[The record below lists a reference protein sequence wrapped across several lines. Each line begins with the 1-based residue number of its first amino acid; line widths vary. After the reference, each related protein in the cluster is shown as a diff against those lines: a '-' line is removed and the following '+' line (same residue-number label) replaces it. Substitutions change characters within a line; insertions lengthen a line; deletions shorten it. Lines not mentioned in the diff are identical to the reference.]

1 MSKDNKRGNATTTAK
16 DQQLPLFQFDAELKA
31 HAHAPTADEIIRA
44 DESPFSKHIVYVD
57 ESGDHNLQ
65 SIDQSYPI
73 FVLAFCVFHKR
84 HYSEV
89 IVPTLEKFKF
99 NHFGHDQVVLHEN
112 EIRRR
117 KGLFNIFQSR
127 PHQQA
132 FMDELTEII
141 EFSNFILISATIDKH
156 SLSKQSATGNAYH
169 IALGFC
175 METLYE
181 FLHEKEEHEKK
192 THIVVECR
200 GSKEDTELELEF
212 RRICDGNNRM
222 GISLP
227 FEILFADKKVMSS
240 GLQLADLVA
249 RPIGLKTLR
258 PKQDNRAF
266 EVLKKKFYC
275 DGGRDEVGKC
285 YEGLGMKIFPTPK
298 SENPR

>member
-1 MSKDNKRGNATTTAK
+1 MSKDTKQDTQAIIE
-16 DQQLPLFQFDAELKA
+16 DHQLPLFTFDTDVKA
-31 HAHAPTADEIIRA
+31 LATEPTADDEIREE
-44 DESPFSKHIVYVD
+44 ESPFSRHIVYVD

-65 SIDQSYPI
+65 SIDQSYPV

-89 IVPTLEKFKF
+89 IVPALEKFKF

-117 KGLFNIFQSR
+117 KGMFNIFRSR
-127 PHQQA
+127 EHQLT
-132 FMDELTEII
+132 FMEELTEII
-141 EFSNFILISATIDKH
+141 EFSNFILISATIDKRT
-156 SLSKQSATGNAYH
+156 LSRQAASDNAYH
-169 IALGFC
+169 IALGMC

-181 FLHEKEEHEKK
+181 YLQEKGEHGKK

-200 GSKEDTELELEF
+200 GSKEDAELELEF

-222 GISLP
+222 GLSLP

-258 PKQDNRAF
+258 PEQDNRAF
-266 EVLKKKFYC
+266 DVLKKKFYC
-275 DGGRDEVGKC
+275 DGGREAVGKG
-285 YEGLGMKIFPTPK
+285 YDGVGRKIYPAPK
-298 SENPR
+298 SEKPR

>member
-1 MSKDNKRGNATTTAK
+1 MSKDKKPELGAATGK
-16 DQQLPLFQFDAELKA
+16 DNQLPLFEFEAEIKA
-31 HAHAPTADEIIRA
+31 LTHETATEEITKA
-44 DESPFSKHIVYVD
+44 EDSPFSRHIVYVD

-65 SIDQSYPI
+65 SVDHSYPI

-84 HYSEV
+84 HYSEA
-89 IVPTLEKFKF
+89 IVPALEKFKF

-127 PHQQA
+127 EHQQA

-141 EFSNFILISATIDKH
+141 EFSNFILVSATIDKRY
-156 SLSKQSATGNAYH
+156 LGKQGTSDNAYH
-169 IALGFC
+169 IALGLC

-181 FLHEKEEHEKK
+181 FLQEKGEHEKR

-200 GSKEDTELELEF
+200 GTKEDNELELEF

-222 GISLP
+222 GIPLP

-275 DGGRDEVGKC
+275 NGGRKGAGKG
-285 YEGLGMKIFPTPK
+285 YEGLGMKVFPAPK